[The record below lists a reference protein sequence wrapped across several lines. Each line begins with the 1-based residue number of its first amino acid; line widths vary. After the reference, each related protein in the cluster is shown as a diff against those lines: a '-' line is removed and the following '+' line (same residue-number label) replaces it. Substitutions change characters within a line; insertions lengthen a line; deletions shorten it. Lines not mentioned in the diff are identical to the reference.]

1 MPLTPP
7 RRAGAGGPASL
18 LAVALASAILAAPGL
33 GRADDRIEFSTTLV
47 EEKRRGDE
55 GGLTVIHPE
64 LNAGIELGEHVGLD
78 IGYSADV
85 ISGATAAVFSID
97 AVSTATPFEDTRH
110 EGRLGLDFHGRNAQ
124 LRFSGHG
131 GAERDQTSI
140 GLSTAATVY
149 LPGRNTRLSLSY
161 SHARD
166 ELCDRDNGTL
176 SILERRPL
184 SGHDPCEKTG
194 LFGNDLP
201 GVTLWRDLR
210 IDTSSATLTQN
221 LTPTLVAQFGVNG
234 QVMRGFQANP
244 YRRVRLRDRQP
255 QEHLP
260 DLRSRLTITTSVKK
274 YLPSLR
280 SVLHLSG
287 RGYGDSWGL
296 TAGSAELAYSQYTG
310 TSLLWRARARFYA
323 QSAADFF
330 RDAYYYES
338 EGESASH
345 FTGDRELSRLRHIT
359 LGGKLSYLATRRAD
373 KVWGWF
379 DELRVNI
386 KGDVLFYQEL
396 ATPEDTA
403 NPTGIARQFLGS
415 DQVVDGFVLQI
426 GLQLAY

>member
-1 MPLTPP
+1 MPLSTPSRFRP
-7 RRAGAGGPASL
+7 EFLRPLVAA
-18 LAVALASAILAAPGL
+18 AVASALVATPGL
-33 GRADDRIEFSTTLV
+33 GRADDRIDFSTTLF

-85 ISGATAAVFSID
+85 VSGATPAVFTLD

-110 EGRLGLDFHGRNAQ
+110 EGRLGLDFHGRNSR
-124 LRFSGHG
+124 LRFAGHG

-140 GLSTAATVY
+140 GLTTSATVY
-149 LPGRNTRLSLSY
+149 LPGRNTRLSLAY
-161 SHARD
+161 SHDRD
-166 ELCDRDNGTL
+166 EVCDRDNGTL
-176 SILERRPL
+176 AILERRPL

-201 GVTLWRDLR
+201 GVTVWRALR
-210 IDTSSATLTQN
+210 IDTSSVTLTQN
-221 LTPTLVAQFGVNG
+221 LTPTLVAQLAVNG

-260 DLRSRLTITTSVKK
+260 DLRTRLTITTSIKK
-274 YLPSLR
+274 YLRSMR
-280 SVLHLSG
+280 SVLHLTG
-287 RGYGDSWGL
+287 RGYGDNWGV
-296 TAGSAELAYSQYTG
+296 TAGSGELAYSQYTG
-310 TSLLWRARARFYA
+310 TSLLWRARARLYA
-323 QSAADFF
+323 QGPADFF
-330 RDAYYYES
+330 RDAYFYES
-338 EGESASH
+338 DGESASH
-345 FTGDRELSRLRHIT
+345 FTGDRELSRLRNIT
-359 LGGKLSYLATRRAD
+359 VGGKLSYLATRRTK

-396 ATPEDTA
+396 AKPDNA
-403 NPTGIARQFLGS
+403 VNPTGIGRQFLGS
-415 DQVVDGFVLQI
+415 DQVVDGFVVQL
-426 GLQLAY
+426 GLQLSY